1 MDIPWHD
8 FTDAEKD
15 EPVSKASLKEKASV
29 IGRVGMMFLSC
40 GTGAWRV
47 RSSMNTMSECM
58 GLTCTADIGL
68 MSINYTCFD
77 GEACFSQSLCLT
89 NTGVN
94 NSKLTRLE
102 NFINDFVSR
111 CDSLT
116 CEQVHNELDDIEKIH
131 GLYSPPVLG
140 LAAALACV
148 HIPAWRW
155 TDRDDMCIFR
165 CRHWQLC
172 AEQIHKAPPYPC
184 AWNSCLSIGGV
195 PFICRAV

>member
-1 MDIPWHD
+1 
-8 FTDAEKD
+8 
-15 EPVSKASLKEKASV
+15 
-29 IGRVGMMFLSC
+29 MFLSC

-77 GEACFSQSLCLT
+77 SARLAFRSLFALLT
-89 NTGVN
+89 RGVN

-102 NFINDFVSR
+102 IFINDFVSQR
-111 CDSLT
+111 DSLT

-131 GLYSPPVLG
+131 GLYS
-140 LAAALACV
+140 AACFGPCGGTCLRSV

-172 AEQIHKAPPYPC
+172 ASKFTKHHLTLVLGIVASVS
-184 AWNSCLSIGGV
+184 AACLSYAGLFELAKIL
-195 PFICRAV
+195 FNHKNAA